1 MRQATAMGII
11 ALLLTT
17 TTAFS
22 QNLATVES
30 KFAVKETADRLAA
43 ELEKRGIR
51 IAARIDHAA
60 GAKSAGLDMPPTE
73 VIMFGNPRL
82 GTPLMLAQPS
92 VAIELP
98 MKMLIWQDS
107 AGKVM
112 IGYTPPSAL
121 KDRYQISGQDGPLT
135 AMTGALDGLAK
146 AASGQ

>member
-1 MRQATAMGII
+1 MTRALAMSFA
-11 ALLLTT
+11 ALLLTSA
-17 TTAFS
+17 TALS

-30 KFAVKETADRLAA
+30 RFAVKETSDRLAA

-51 IAARIDHAA
+51 VAARIDHAA
-60 GAKSAGLDMPPTE
+60 AAKAVGLDMPPTE

-98 MKMLIWQDS
+98 MKMLVWQD
-107 AGKVM
+107 ATGKVT

-121 KDRYQISGQDGPLT
+121 KERHQITGQDEPLT
-135 AMTGALDGLAK
+135 AMAGALAGLAK
-146 AASGQ
+146 AAGGQ